1 MALKSIGRTHWDGD
15 LLSGSGETSLDSG
28 AAGPLPIT
36 WKARTEDHEGLTSPE
51 ELIASAHASCFA
63 MFLAST
69 LAKADI
75 PPTSLD
81 TQATVTFVAGT
92 GITTV
97 ELSVVGNVP
106 GASEEAFRD
115 AVNTAKDNCPVSRAL
130 KGNVE
135 VSVSSSLV

>member
-63 MFLAST
+63 MSLAST

-81 TQATVTFVAGT
+81 TQATVTFVAGP